1 MKSARHSAAS
11 AAPRGG
17 AKGAR
22 EAPPAMANS
31 AGLDYPVAMKRQSRL
46 EAVLSAVVMAN
57 STTIKDLTRKFGL
70 SEMTIRRDIEALETA
85 GLLRSYRGGVI
96 VAGRHARAAR
106 APSYSLAT
114 AEAEHMGAKQ
124 AIARLAAQR
133 IEPGDAIFLDSGST
147 IGFILDHVD
156 PLLEL
161 TIFCYSLN
169 IFNLAA
175 GRKNTRV
182 VFAGGVYHPDSQ
194 CCESP
199 EGLAL
204 LNRNRSA
211 KAFISANGL
220 RVDLGVTTPGQ
231 FDVPIKRAAMANT
244 ACSFLVADSS
254 KCGLVRTGHFANLD
268 DFDGVIS
275 DDGFPADMRAF
286 LSERDVELLLASP
299 AAETDES
306 SP

>member
-1 MKSARHSAAS
+1 MKSVPRSPVS
-11 AAPRGG
+11 AAPGRRAGQE
-17 AKGAR
+17 R
-22 EAPPAMANS
+22 EPPSAVAGP
-31 AGLDYPVAMKRQSRL
+31 AGLGYSVPMKRQSRL
-46 EAVLSAVVMAN
+46 EAVLSAVIMAN

-70 SEMTIRRDIEALETA
+70 SEMTIRRDIEALEKA

-96 VAGRHARAAR
+96 VAERHARAAR

-114 AEAEHMGAKQ
+114 AEAEHVREKR
-124 AIARLAAQR
+124 AIARAAAER

-147 IGFILDHVD
+147 IGFILDYVD

-182 VFAGGVYHPDSQ
+182 VFAGGVHHPDSQ
-194 CCESP
+194 CCDSP

-204 LNRNRSA
+204 LNRSRSA

-220 RVDLGVTTPGQ
+220 RIDLGVTTPGQ
-231 FDVPIKRAAMANT
+231 FDVPIKRAAMANS

-268 DFDGVIS
+268 DFDAIIS
-275 DDGFPADMRAF
+275 DDGFPADMREF
-286 LSERDVELLLASP
+286 LAEREVELLLAS
-299 AAETDES
+299 AAEDSRETS
-306 SP
+306 S

>member
-1 MKSARHSAAS
+1 VKSAR
-11 AAPRGG
+11 R
-17 AKGAR
+17 
-22 EAPPAMANS
+22 S
-31 AGLDYPVAMKRQSRL
+31 AGSPARPAGATRDGDAGPVMARAAGLGYPVAMKRQSRL
-46 EAVLSAVVMAN
+46 EAVLSAVIMDN
-57 STTIKDLTRKFGL
+57 STTIKDLTRRFGL
-70 SEMTIRRDIEALETA
+70 SEMTIRRDVETLEKA

-114 AEAEHMGAKQ
+114 AEAEHMAEKR
-124 AIARLAAQR
+124 AIARLAAER
-133 IEPGDAIFLDSGST
+133 IEPGDAVFLDSGST
-147 IGFILDHVD
+147 VGFILDFVD
-156 PLLEL
+156 PQLEL
-161 TIFCYSLN
+161 TVFCYSLN

-194 CCESP
+194 CCDSP

-204 LNRNRSA
+204 LNRSRSA

-220 RVDLGVTTPGQ
+220 RIDLGVTTPGQ
-231 FDVPIKRAAMANT
+231 FDVPIKRAAMVNT
-244 ACSFLVADSS
+244 ACSFLLADSS

-268 DFDGVIS
+268 DFDAVIS

-286 LSERDVELLLASP
+286 LAEHEVELLLASP
-299 AAETDES
+299 SAQAGES
-306 SP
+306 AS